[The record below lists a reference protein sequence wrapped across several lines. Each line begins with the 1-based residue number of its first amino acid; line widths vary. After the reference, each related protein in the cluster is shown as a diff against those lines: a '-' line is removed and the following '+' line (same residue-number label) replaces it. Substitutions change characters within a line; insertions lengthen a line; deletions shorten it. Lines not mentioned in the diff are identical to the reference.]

1 MALGEII
8 DTVALLSALGAGL
21 VAGIF
26 FAFSS
31 FVMKALGR
39 LPRDQGIRAMQSI
52 NVTVLN
58 PWLFSAFFGTAFG
71 ATILTVFGCLH
82 WGNPGAGSLVAG
94 GLLYL
99 VGCIF
104 VTIAFNMPLN
114 NALAEVDPLIPGGEK
129 FWEEYLSR
137 WTAWNH
143 IRTLMSFASAAL
155 MTMALL

>member
-58 PWLFSAFFGTAFG
+58 PWLFSAFFGTVFG

-82 WGNPGAGSLVAG
+82 
-94 GLLYL
+94 
-99 VGCIF
+99 
-104 VTIAFNMPLN
+104 
-114 NALAEVDPLIPGGEK
+114 
-129 FWEEYLSR
+129 
-137 WTAWNH
+137 
-143 IRTLMSFASAAL
+143 
-155 MTMALL
+155 

>member
-1 MALGEII
+1 MALSEII

-58 PWLFSAFFGTAFG
+58 PWFFSAFFGTALG
-71 ATILTVFGCLH
+71 AGILTVFGSLH
-82 WGNPGAGSLVAG
+82 WGSPGAGSLVAG

-104 VTIAFNMPLN
+104 VTIACNVPLN
-114 NALAEVDPLIPGGEK
+114 NALAEVDPLNADGNTD
-129 FWEEYLSR
+129 WEEYLSR